1 MSERSARAPVGVGL
15 IGLGTIGTG
24 VVKVLRSNA
33 LVIGKRLGFPLE
45 LVRVADLDTAR
56 ERGVDLSGVR
66 FDSDAEGLIAD
77 PRVAIVV
84 ELIGGTDAARRLI
97 LRSFDAGKHVV
108 TANKALLAV
117 HGAEIFEAAER
128 RGVDV
133 AFEASV
139 GGGIPILRSLREGL
153 AANRILSVHG
163 ILNGT
168 TNYVLTQMEETGE
181 PFEDVLARAQRLGYA
196 EADPSFD
203 VDGIDAAHKLT
214 ILAAMAFGA
223 RIAFKE
229 VPAEGIRGILPVDL
243 VAAREF
249 GYRLKLLGIAKAHE
263 ASGRIEARVHPTFVS
278 ESSLL
283 AKVGGAMN
291 AVAVTGDAVGP
302 TLFYGAGAGEL
313 PTASAVVADLIEI
326 AREIRRGSS
335 GRVSPLSTLPESLEP
350 RPLVPQGE
358 LHGSCYLRFTALDR
372 PGVLGHL
379 AGLLG
384 QHAIGIESVIQKGRG
399 GEERSV
405 PVLVKTHPASERS
418 VRQAL
423 EAIDRLPD
431 VTAPTRMIRI
441 EEGL

>member
-1 MSERSARAPVGVGL
+1 MNEIKIGL
-15 IGLGTIGTG
+15 LGLGTVGSG
-24 VVKVLRSNA
+24 VVKVLEAQRAEMEERAGCRLA
-33 LVIGKRLGFPLE
+33 LHRIAEADRMRPREGLDLTRLPL
-45 LVRVADLDTAR
+45 VADANQVL
-56 ERGVDLSGVR
+56 G
-66 FDSDAEGLIAD
+66 D
-77 PRVAIVV
+77 PEVQVV
-84 ELIGGTDAARRLI
+84 IELIGGLEPARTFI
-97 LRSFDAGKHVV
+97 LKALEAGKHVV

-117 HGAEIFEAAER
+117 HGAEIFEAAAR

-139 GGGIPILRSLREGL
+139 GGGIPILRSVREGL
-153 AANRILSVHG
+153 AANRIQSLHG

-168 TNYVLTQMEETGE
+168 TNFVLTSMEESGE
-181 PFEDVLARAQRLGYA
+181 PFEVVLKRAQELGYA

-223 RIAFKE
+223 RISFKE
-229 VPAEGIRGILPVDL
+229 VPTEGIRGIEPVDL

-249 GYRLKLLGIAKAHE
+249 GFRVKLLGIAKAHE
-263 ASGRIEARVHPTFVS
+263 ESGRIEARVHPTFVS

-335 GRVSPLSTLPESLEP
+335 GRVAPLSYLPESLEP
-350 RPLVPQGE
+350 RPLVPLGE
-358 LHGSCYLRFTALDR
+358 IHASCDLRFTAQDR
-372 PGVLGHL
+372 PGVLGHV
-379 AGLLG
+379 AGALG
-384 QHAIGIESVIQKGRG
+384 QHEIGIESVIQQGRG
-399 GEERSV
+399 GATRSV
-405 PVLVKTHPASERS
+405 PVLVKTHPAPERA
-418 VRQAL
+418 VRRAL
-423 EAIDRLPD
+423 EVIDRLPD
-431 VTAPTRMIRI
+431 VTAPTRMVRI